1 MCLVL
6 QAQRSNT
13 MKNQEVIQMSPS
25 VLKVS
30 EQYQSVYGK
39 DEPIDALLIET
50 IKKEGIK
57 EPLIVGRDNK
67 IVSGVLRWRIAIEL
81 SQTPQFQRKF
91 QQIPVILTDEE
102 DSITE
107 IIIHNQGRT
116 KTFTQKLREIKIL
129 KDEFLPGQG
138 YRADMVS
145 VKKKSK
151 EQLEKVLGLSYST
164 ICRLLAIEQ
173 NLEIVF
179 KENKEEIKKKWELL
193 DSGKLSVTGLYTFLL
208 AELNKK
214 KVPEI
219 GKYEEGC
226 VVMFNK
232 NCEDLSDIK
241 SKSVNCVI
249 TSVPYFGM
257 RNYENGTKEIGQEK
271 DVNLYISNLVKLL
284 NGIKPKL
291 ANNGSVIVN
300 IADCMKK
307 GEMCLVPHRLVLE
320 MNKAGWK
327 VKTTIL
333 WVKRNPPFNSNA
345 QSPNPSHEYI
355 FQFFKDEKPRYDV
368 SWVKKSGDEIK
379 PIIYGDE
386 KNAKEYNLKSAWK
399 FDEDAIETAVNNINP
414 VKKALLSSD
423 INLTHPAIMSEI
435 VAQILVKTFTKPG
448 ELVVDL
454 FAGVNSTG
462 TVCKVLGRNFI
473 GYEINPSFF
482 HQGVVRTKLAQSPY
496 DTNSL
501 IGSIMSEVA

>member
-1 MCLVL
+1 
-6 QAQRSNT
+6 
-13 MKNQEVIQMSPS
+13 
-25 VLKVS
+25 
-30 EQYQSVYGK
+30 
-39 DEPIDALLIET
+39 
-50 IKKEGIK
+50 
-57 EPLIVGRDNK
+57 
-67 IVSGVLRWRIAIEL
+67 
-81 SQTPQFQRKF
+81 
-91 QQIPVILTDEE
+91 
-102 DSITE
+102 
-107 IIIHNQGRT
+107 
-116 KTFTQKLREIKIL
+116 
-129 KDEFLPGQG
+129 
-138 YRADMVS
+138 MVS

-173 NLEIVF
+173 NLVLVF
-179 KENKEEIKKKWELL
+179 PDNEDEIKKKWELL
-193 DSGKLSVTGLYTFLL
+193 DSGKLSVTGLHGWLISK
-208 AELNKK
+208 LNKK
-214 KVPEI
+214 EVPEI

-291 ANNGSVIVN
+291 AKNGSVIVN

-355 FQFFKDEKPRYDV
+355 FQFFKDEKPWYDV

-482 HQGVVRTKLAQSPY
+482 YQGVVRTKLAQSPY

>member
-1 MCLVL
+1 
-6 QAQRSNT
+6 
-13 MKNQEVIQMSPS
+13 MKNQEVIRMSPS

-39 DEPIDALLIET
+39 DEPIDPLLIET

-67 IVSGVLRWRIAIEL
+67 IVSGVLRWRIALEL
-81 SQTPQFQRKF
+81 SNTPQFQRKF
-91 QQIPVILTDEE
+91 QDIPVILTDEE

-151 EQLEKVLGLSYST
+151 EQLEIVLGLSYST
-164 ICRLLAIEQ
+164 INRLLAIEQ
-173 NLEIVF
+173 NLDIVF
-179 KENKEEIKKKWELL
+179 RDDNEAIKKKWELL
-193 DSGKLSVTGLYTFLL
+193 DTGKLSVTGLHNWLL
-208 AELNKK
+208 GQLKKEELPENGEYAEGN
-214 KVPEI
+214 
-219 GKYEEGC
+219 

-232 NCEDLSDIK
+232 SCEDLSDIK

-249 TSVPYFGM
+249 TSVPYYDLRKYG
-257 RNYENGTKEIGQEK
+257 NGKDEIGQEEN
-271 DVNLYISNLVKLL
+271 VNLYISNLVKLL

-291 ANNGSVIVN
+291 ANNGSIIVN

-307 GEMCLVPHRLVLE
+307 GEMCLVPHRFALE

-333 WVKRNPPFNSNA
+333 WIKRNPPYTANA
-345 QSPNPSHEYI
+345 QSPNPAHEYI
-355 FQFFKDEKPRYDV
+355 FQFYKDEKPHYDV
-368 SWVKKSGDEIK
+368 SWVKNSGDEIK
-379 PIIYGDE
+379 PIIYGDVKE
-386 KNAKEYNLKSAWK
+386 AKEFNLKSVWK
-399 FDEDAIETAVNNINP
+399 FDDEAIETAVNNINP
-414 VKKALLSSD
+414 VKKALLSAD
-423 INLTHPAIMSEI
+423 TNLTHPAMMSEI

-448 ELVVDL
+448 ELVADL
-454 FAGVNSTG
+454 FSGVNTTG
-462 TVCKVLGRNFI
+462 SVCKVLGRHFV
-473 GYEINPSFF
+473 GYEINKGFF
-482 HQGVVRTKLAQSPY
+482 HQGVIRTKLAQSPY
-496 DTNSL
+496 DKNSL
-501 IGSIMSEVA
+501 IGSLNLEAA